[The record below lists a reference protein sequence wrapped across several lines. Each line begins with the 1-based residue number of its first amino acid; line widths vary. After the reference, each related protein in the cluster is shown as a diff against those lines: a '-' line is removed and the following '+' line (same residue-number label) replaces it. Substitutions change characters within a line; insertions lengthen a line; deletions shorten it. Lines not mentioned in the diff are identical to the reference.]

1 MSDNDGVGRTLEPTK
16 MSINKF
22 RRSQVERTAESS
34 TPDQFGQQYNA
45 DYDKSKWS
53 GEGPQQTRRNHDRA
67 DTDLSHRAL
76 HHTLGTGHNQASPG
90 DHYHDGTD
98 SKKIGPLEL
107 NPAFNIALPES
118 PSNPKYR
125 AVWTIPLAPSVA
137 DLVTLL
143 NRFVNFRQ
151 V

>member
-1 MSDNDGVGRTLEPTK
+1 MTNEEGVGRSLEPAK

-22 RRSQVERTAESS
+22 RRSDVQKLTEAA

-45 DYDKSKWS
+45 DYDRSKWS
-53 GEGPQQTRRNHDRA
+53 GESPQSTRRNHDRA
-67 DTDLSHRAL
+67 DVDLSHRAL

-90 DHYHDGTD
+90 DHYHDGTN
-98 SKKIGPLEL
+98 SKKIGPLEID
-107 NPAFNIALPES
+107 PTGTAKTRPE
-118 PSNPKYR
+118 
-125 AVWTIPLAPSVA
+125 WTIPLAPSVS